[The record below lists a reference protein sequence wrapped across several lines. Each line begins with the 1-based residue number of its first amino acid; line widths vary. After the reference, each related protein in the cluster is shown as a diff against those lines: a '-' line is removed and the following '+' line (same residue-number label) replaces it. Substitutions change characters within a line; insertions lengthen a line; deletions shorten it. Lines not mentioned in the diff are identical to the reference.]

1 MSFCNVSCADAGRVG
16 DERQN
21 EEAVGRK
28 EAMLKNANGFRTVQR
43 RRGAVAVQVAVA
55 STAIIGFAAL
65 TIDVG
70 VVYNAKT
77 DLQRTA
83 DAAALAASSKLASY
97 DEGDPIALARAE
109 AIRIAEANSVLSE
122 QVSLS
127 TADIE
132 FGRAVMSDLNGGY
145 DFQPTL
151 EFPDAV
157 RVVVRK
163 TSGSA
168 NGALPLYF
176 ARIFGKQTTNVE
188 AEAIAMMV
196 PRDIAIV
203 ADLSASHNDD
213 SELKNFKNTDINLFD
228 VWEALPISR
237 GTWGIGDG
245 VNPYA
250 VGDPG
255 NPPPPPGYFPGDPG
269 NGGTDPGV
277 LGTGEVAGPTF
288 GLMYYWGDSIS
299 QTYEP
304 STDPSLRYYKK
315 SSNWNNADLE
325 DWYEDAGYTD
335 DEIDAL
341 MSNDY
346 DGNGAWE
353 ERVAVALGLARWD
366 SGMNNGLW
374 EDIPAGERKSGNGNG
389 FVGSGELTWLVDYP
403 FEQGSWIDYIKFTG
417 KSSSGAAKADSDF
430 RYRFGLKTFTNY
442 LLESRESH
450 AETSDLADVPTQPM
464 QAVKD
469 AVTHM
474 ADLIETLDT
483 DDRLSLEIY
492 GQTAR
497 HEIDLT
503 DDYESVKNRLNA
515 MQAGHYDAWTNMGGG
530 ITRAIE
536 ELTSQRARPTAR
548 KVMILLTDGKA
559 NVAANGSTGDYTNGP
574 VYARDQAEVAAAQG
588 IRIFA
593 VSVGSDSDSGL
604 MEQIAEIGR
613 GEHFHAEGSID
624 AYSVQLEAIFKKL
637 GGTRP
642 VELIK

>member
-1 MSFCNVSCADAGRVG
+1 MIKNV
-16 DERQN
+16 
-21 EEAVGRK
+21 
-28 EAMLKNANGFRTVQR
+28 NGFKTFYR
-43 RRGAVAVQVAVA
+43 RRGAVAVQVAV
-55 STAIIGFAAL
+55 SMSAIVGFAAL

-70 VVYNAKT
+70 VIYNAKT

-83 DAAALAASSKLASY
+83 DAAALAASSKLASF
-97 DEGDPIALARAE
+97 DEGDPMELARAE
-109 AIRIAEANSVLSE
+109 ANRIVEANKVLGE
-122 QVSLS
+122 QVQVAAS
-127 TADIE
+127 DIE
-132 FGRAVMSDLNGGY
+132 FGRAVYNEVTEAY
-145 DFQPTL
+145 DFQLTN
-151 EFPDAV
+151 EYPDAV
-157 RVVVRK
+157 RVVMRK
-163 TSGSA
+163 SSGST
-168 NGALPLYF
+168 NGALTLYF
-176 ARIFGKQTTNVE
+176 ARIFGKQSADVE

-203 ADLSASHNDD
+203 ADLSSSHTDD
-213 SELKNFKNTDINLFD
+213 SELGNFKKTDINLFD

-255 NPPPPPGYFPGDPG
+255 NPPPPPGVFPGGPG

-277 LGTGEVAGPTF
+277 LATGEVAGPTF
-288 GLMYYWGDSIS
+288 GLMYYWGNSIS

-315 SSNWNNADLE
+315 NADWYNNDLE
-325 DWYEDAGYTD
+325 EWYEDAGYSD
-335 DEIDAL
+335 NEIDAL

-374 EDIPAGERKSGNGNG
+374 EDIPSGQHKNGNGNG
-389 FVGSGELTWLVDYP
+389 FVASGELTWLVDYP
-403 FEQGSWIDYIKFTG
+403 FEQGSWIDYISFTS
-417 KSSSGAAKADSDF
+417 KTSSLAYKADSDF

-442 LLESRESH
+442 LLETRESH
-450 AETSDLADVPTQPM
+450 AETSDLANTPTQPM

-474 ADLIETLDT
+474 TDLIGTLDT

-492 GQTAR
+492 GQSAR

-503 DDYESVKNRLNA
+503 DDYESVKNRLNE

-530 ITRAIE
+530 ITRGIE
-536 ELTSQRARPTAR
+536 ELTSVRARKTAR

-559 NVAANGSTGDYTNGP
+559 NVAANGKTGDYTNGP
-574 VYARDQAEVAAAQG
+574 IYARQMAEAAAAQG

-593 VSVGSDSDSGL
+593 VSVGSDSDTAL

-613 GEHFHAEGSID
+613 GEHFHAEGTID
-624 AYSVQLEAIFKKL
+624 AYSDQLEAIFKKL

-642 VELIK
+642 VELIR

>member
-1 MSFCNVSCADAGRVG
+1 MQTNT
-16 DERQN
+16 
-21 EEAVGRK
+21 
-28 EAMLKNANGFRTVQR
+28 NGFRVNHR
-43 RRGAVAVQVAVA
+43 RRGAVAVQVAV
-55 STAIIGFAAL
+55 SMTAIMGFAAL

-70 VVYNAKT
+70 VIYNAKT

-83 DAAALAASSKLASY
+83 DAAALAASSKLASF
-97 DEGDPIALARAE
+97 DEGDPMALAREE
-109 AIRIAEANSVLSE
+109 AHRIVQANKVLQESVS
-122 QVSLS
+122 VSD
-127 TADIE
+127 ADIQ
-132 FGRAVMSDLNGGY
+132 FGRAVYNEQNGSY
-145 DFQPTL
+145 DFQPTT

-157 RVVVRK
+157 RVVMKK
-163 TSGSA
+163 TTGSA
-168 NGALPLYF
+168 NGALQLYF
-176 ARIFGKQTTNVE
+176 ARIFGKQSTDVE

-203 ADLSASHNDD
+203 ADLSSSHNDD
-213 SELKNFKNTDINLFD
+213 SELGNFKKTDINLFD

-245 VNPYA
+245 VHPYA
-250 VGDPG
+250 IGDPG
-255 NPPPPPGYFPGDPG
+255 NPPPPPGYFPGGPG
-269 NGGTDPGV
+269 NSGTDPGV
-277 LGTGEVAGPTF
+277 LNTGEVAGPTF
-288 GLMYYWGDSIS
+288 GLMYYWGNSIT

-304 STDPSLRYYKK
+304 ANDPALRKYQKNK
-315 SSNWNNADLE
+315 NWYDNDLE
-325 DWYEDAGYTD
+325 DWYADAGYSNA
-335 DEIDAL
+335 EIDAL

-374 EDIPAGERKSGNGNG
+374 EDIPYNQRKNGNGNG
-389 FVGSGELTWLVDYP
+389 MVSSSELTWLVDYP
-403 FEQGSWIDYIKFTG
+403 FEQGSWTDYISFVG
-417 KSSSGAAKADSDF
+417 KTSSGAYKADSDF
-430 RYRFGLKTFTNY
+430 RYRFGLKTITNY
-442 LLESRESH
+442 LLETRESH
-450 AETSDLADVPTQPM
+450 AETSDLANVPAQPM

-492 GQTAR
+492 GQSAR

-503 DDYESVKNRLNA
+503 DDYESVKNRLNE

-530 ITRAIE
+530 ITRGIE
-536 ELTSQRARPTAR
+536 ELTSVRARHTSR

-559 NVAANGSTGDYTNGP
+559 NVSAWGGTGDYTNGP
-574 VYARDQAEVAAAQG
+574 IYARQMAEEAAAQG

-593 VSVGSDSDSGL
+593 VSVGSDSDTAL
-604 MEQIAEIGR
+604 MSQIAEIGR
-613 GEHFHAEGSID
+613 GEHFHAEGTID
-624 AYSVQLEAIFKKL
+624 AYSDQLEAIFKKL

>member
-1 MSFCNVSCADAGRVG
+1 MRMNV
-16 DERQN
+16 
-21 EEAVGRK
+21 
-28 EAMLKNANGFRTVQR
+28 NGFRTTYR

-55 STAIIGFAAL
+55 STAIMGFAAL

-83 DAAALAASSKLASY
+83 DAAALAASSKLASF
-97 DEGDPIALARAE
+97 DEGDPMALARAE
-109 AIRIAEANSVLSE
+109 AHRIVQANKVLQQSIA
-122 QVSLS
+122 VSD
-127 TADIE
+127 ADIE
-132 FGRAVMSDLNGGY
+132 FGRAVYNDNTGSY
-145 DFQPTL
+145 DFQPTT

-157 RVVVRK
+157 RVTMKK
-163 TSGSA
+163 TAGSA

-176 ARIFGKQTTNVE
+176 ARIFGKQNTDVE
-188 AEAIAMMV
+188 AEAVAMMV

-203 ADLSASHNDD
+203 ADLSSSHTDD
-213 SELKNFKNTDINLFD
+213 SELKNFKKIDINLFD
-228 VWEALPISR
+228 VWEGLPISR
-237 GTWGIGDG
+237 GSWGIGDG

-250 VGDPG
+250 DGDAG
-255 NPPPPPGYFPGDPG
+255 NPPPPPGYFPGGPG

-288 GLMYYWGDSIS
+288 GLMYYWGNSIT
-299 QTYEP
+299 QTYQP
-304 STDPSLRYYKK
+304 SSDPALRYYKK
-315 SSNWNNADLE
+315 NSDWHNNDLE
-325 DWYEDAGYTD
+325 DWYVDAGYND
-335 DEIDAL
+335 SEIDAL

-366 SGMNNGLW
+366 SGKEGGLW
-374 EDIPAGERKSGNGNG
+374 ESIPENQRKNGNGNG
-389 FVGSGELTWLVDYP
+389 WVGGGELTWLVDYP
-403 FEQGSWIDYIKFTG
+403 FEQGSWIDYISFAG
-417 KSSSGAAKADSDF
+417 KKSSGAVKADSDF

-450 AETSDLADVPTQPM
+450 AETSDLANVPTQPM

-483 DDRLSLEIY
+483 EDKLSLEIY

-503 DDYESVKNRLNA
+503 EDYESVKNRLNE

-530 ITRAIE
+530 ITRGIE
-536 ELTSQRARPTAR
+536 ELTSSRARPTAR
-548 KVMILLTDGKA
+548 KVMIVLTDGKA

-574 VYARDQAEVAAAQG
+574 IYARQMAEAAAAQG

-593 VSVGSDSDSGL
+593 VSVGSDSDSSL
-604 MEQIAEIGR
+604 MDQIAEIGR

-624 AYSVQLEAIFKKL
+624 AYSVQLENIFKKL

>member
-1 MSFCNVSCADAGRVG
+1 M
-16 DERQN
+16 Q
-21 EEAVGRK
+21 
-28 EAMLKNANGFRTVQR
+28 KNMNGFKSIYR
-43 RRGAVAVQVAVA
+43 RRGAVAVQVAV
-55 STAIIGFAAL
+55 SMSAIVGFAAL

-70 VVYNAKT
+70 VIYNAKT

-83 DAAALAASSKLASY
+83 DAAALAASSKLASF
-97 DEGDPIALARAE
+97 DEGEPMTLARAE
-109 AIRIAEANSVLSE
+109 ANRIVQANLVLNE
-122 QVSLS
+122 QVQLAD
-127 TADIE
+127 ADIE
-132 FGRAVMSDLNGGY
+132 FGRAVYNDESGSY
-145 DFQPTL
+145 DFEPTSDY
-151 EFPDAV
+151 PDAV
-157 RVVVRK
+157 RVVMRK
-163 TSGSA
+163 TAGSS
-168 NGALPLYF
+168 NGALQLYF
-176 ARIFGKQTTNVE
+176 ARIFGKQSTDVE
-188 AEAIAMMV
+188 AEAVAMMV

-203 ADLSASHNDD
+203 ADLSSSHTDD

-228 VWEALPISR
+228 VWEALPIAR

-245 VNPYA
+245 VNPYQI
-250 VGDPG
+250 GDPG
-255 NPPPPPGYFPGDPG
+255 NPPPPPGAFPGGPG

-288 GLMYYWGDSIS
+288 GLMYYWGDSITQS
-299 QTYEP
+299 YEP
-304 STDPSLRYYKK
+304 ADDPSLRYYKK
-315 SSNWNNADLE
+315 NRDWYNNDLE
-325 DWYEDAGYTD
+325 DWYVDAGYSD
-335 DEIDAL
+335 NEIDAL

-366 SGMNNGLW
+366 SGKDGGLW
-374 EDIPAGERKSGNGNG
+374 ESIPANQRKNGNGNG
-389 FVGSGELTWLVDYP
+389 WVGGGELTWLVDYP
-403 FEQGSWIDYIKFTG
+403 FEQGSWVDYISFAG
-417 KSSSGAAKADSDF
+417 KSSSGAAQADSDF

-450 AETSDLADVPTQPM
+450 AETSDLANVPTQPM

-503 DDYESVKNRLNA
+503 DDYESVKNRLNE

-530 ITRAIE
+530 ITRGTE
-536 ELTSQRARPTAR
+536 ELTSVRARRTAR
-548 KVMILLTDGKA
+548 KVMIVLTDGKA
-559 NVAANGSTGDYTNGP
+559 NVAANGNTGDYTNGP
-574 VYARDQAEVAAAQG
+574 IYARQMAEVAADQG

-593 VSVGSDSDSGL
+593 VSVGSDSDSSL
-604 MEQIAEIGR
+604 MDQIAEIGR

-624 AYSVQLEAIFKKL
+624 AYSVQLENIFKKL

-642 VELIK
+642 VELIR